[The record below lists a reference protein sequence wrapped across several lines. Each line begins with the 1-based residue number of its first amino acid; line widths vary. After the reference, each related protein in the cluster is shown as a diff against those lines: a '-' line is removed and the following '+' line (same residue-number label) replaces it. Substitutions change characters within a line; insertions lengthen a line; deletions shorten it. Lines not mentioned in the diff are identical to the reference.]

1 MRYTFD
7 AMYYNDVE
15 LSELY
20 IGTELVW
27 KGPEHDERKIT
38 VSLLDDVHS
47 PTGDTWSFSS
57 IDSAKSFLN
66 DNAGK
71 FYDVYFGNRVPIST
85 IEEYAFGAVPSLYR
99 LVIESKVTRIESYA
113 FNDTPLTSAT
123 LPIGLYYLGDGV
135 FKWCEQ
141 LESVSLPD
149 TLTDIGSACFY
160 QCRSL
165 SELTIPD
172 FVTRI
177 PEDMCRVCENLETIG
192 LPSSLREI
200 GTTAFQGC
208 TKLSSIEF
216 PNKVTDIGS
225 GAFLNCDS
233 LTNIIIPSS
242 VETIGT
248 FAFGSAGIQTIT
260 INKPEGSITG
270 APWGAV
276 SAAINWVG

>member
-1 MRYTFD
+1 MRYAFD

-20 IGTELVW
+20 MGTELVW
-27 KGPEHDERKIT
+27 KGPKYNERKIT
-38 VSLLDDVHS
+38 ASLLDDTHS

-57 IDSAKSFLN
+57 IDSVKSFLN
-66 DNAGK
+66 DNTGK
-71 FYDVYFGNRVPIST
+71 FYDVYFGNRVLIST
-85 IEEYAFGAVPSLYR
+85 VEEYAFGAVPSLYR

-113 FNDTPLTSAT
+113 FYDTPLTSVI

-160 QCRSL
+160 QCRNL
-165 SELTIPD
+165 SELVIPD
-172 FVTRI
+172 FVTGI
-177 PEDMCRVCENLETIG
+177 PEDMCRGCENLETIS

-208 TKLSSIEF
+208 TRLSFIDF
-216 PNKVTDIGS
+216 PNGVTDIGS

-276 SAAINWVG
+276 SATINWVG